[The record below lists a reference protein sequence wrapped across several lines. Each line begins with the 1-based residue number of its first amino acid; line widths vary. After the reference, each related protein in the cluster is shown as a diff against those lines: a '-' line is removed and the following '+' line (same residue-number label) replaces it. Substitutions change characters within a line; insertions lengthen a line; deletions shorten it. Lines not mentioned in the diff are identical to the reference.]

1 MGCRDLMALQHAA
14 DEALLKGR
22 YIHTSGHW
30 NNPLGKL
37 TPSGFKLVYI
47 NAPSADGA
55 RVQHPH
61 IPDWKLL

>member
-1 MGCRDLMALQHAA
+1 VGCRDLAALQYAA

-37 TPSGFKLVYI
+37 TPSGLKLVYI

-55 RVQHPH
+55 RLQHPH
-61 IPDWKLL
+61 VPDWKLL